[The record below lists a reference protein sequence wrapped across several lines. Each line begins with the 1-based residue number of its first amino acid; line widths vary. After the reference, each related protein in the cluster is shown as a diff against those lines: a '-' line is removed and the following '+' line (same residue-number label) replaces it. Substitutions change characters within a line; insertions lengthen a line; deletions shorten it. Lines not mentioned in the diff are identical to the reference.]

1 MGRAVDTT
9 APAAVY
15 RFDRFILDLRRGA
28 LLAAPGEELRLRHKS
43 FRLLRL
49 FVENA
54 GHLLDRDKI
63 NQTIWPDVTV
73 NDDGITQ
80 CVGDIRRALGD
91 ETQAILRTV
100 PRRGYIFAAE
110 VSATRDGIAD
120 QPVSGPVPLTDK
132 PSIAVLPF
140 ANLSTNP
147 EQVYFAD
154 GITDD
159 ITAELARNR
168 GQFVVARNTGLK
180 NPGRALDIRQA
191 ASELGVRYV
200 LDGSVR
206 RNGGQVRVVAQL
218 IEAET
223 CEHIWA
229 ERYNR
234 ELSDIFSLQDEIATA
249 VAAAIQPAIADA
261 ELRRILRKPPETLG
275 AWEAYQRGLW
285 HEGKANPADNAQARQ
300 YFHRAIELEPTFTRA
315 YASIAMTFGWEGDW
329 YATLP
334 LSEARE
340 RATTWARKA
349 VQIDA
354 TDAEAQATLAWL
366 SDAEERQQRLSL
378 ALASDPHSPFVHW
391 IMGKI
396 HVHSGRLSEGRKAM
410 MTALRLSPHN
420 PLNGFFMII
429 IAMSHYYECDYP
441 NALEVAQRTVSLCP
455 EHPLAYRWVAVSLG
469 QLGRTLEAAEALRKA
484 MAVSP
489 SSFDFFTRARPRWM
503 RPENHEHMLDG
514 LRKAGWNSKIGLSA
528 RRLPRLTTQGVP
540 AFDR

>member
-1 MGRAVDTT
+1 MGRDADT
-9 APAAVY
+9 AAAAAVY
-15 RFDRFILDLRRGA
+15 RFEGFILDLRRGA
-28 LLAAPGEELRLRHKS
+28 LLAATGEEIRLRHKS

-54 GHLLDRDKI
+54 AHLLDRDKI

-80 CVGDIRRALGD
+80 CVGDIRRALCD

-110 VSATRDGIAD
+110 VTAAHEGTPA

-140 ANLSTNP
+140 ANLSADP
-147 EQVYFAD
+147 EQKYFSD

-168 GQFVVARNTGLK
+168 AQFVVARNAGLK
-180 NPGRALDIRQA
+180 IPGRALDIRQA

-206 RNGGQVRVVAQL
+206 RNGGHVRVVAQL

-234 ELSDIFSLQDEIATA
+234 ELSNAFSLQDEIATA

-261 ELRRILRKPPETLG
+261 ELRRILRKPPEALG
-275 AWEAYQRGLW
+275 AWEAYQRGRW

-300 YFHRAIELEPTFTRA
+300 FFHRAIELEPTFASA
-315 YASIAMTFGWEGDW
+315 YASVAMTFG
-329 YATLP
+329 
-334 LSEARE
+334 
-340 RATTWARKA
+340 
-349 VQIDA
+349 
-354 TDAEAQATLAWL
+354 
-366 SDAEERQQRLSL
+366 
-378 ALASDPHSPFVHW
+378 
-391 IMGKI
+391 
-396 HVHSGRLSEGRKAM
+396 
-410 MTALRLSPHN
+410 
-420 PLNGFFMII
+420 
-429 IAMSHYYECDYP
+429 
-441 NALEVAQRTVSLCP
+441 
-455 EHPLAYRWVAVSLG
+455 
-469 QLGRTLEAAEALRKA
+469 
-484 MAVSP
+484 
-489 SSFDFFTRARPRWM
+489 
-503 RPENHEHMLDG
+503 
-514 LRKAGWNSKIGLSA
+514 
-528 RRLPRLTTQGVP
+528 
-540 AFDR
+540 